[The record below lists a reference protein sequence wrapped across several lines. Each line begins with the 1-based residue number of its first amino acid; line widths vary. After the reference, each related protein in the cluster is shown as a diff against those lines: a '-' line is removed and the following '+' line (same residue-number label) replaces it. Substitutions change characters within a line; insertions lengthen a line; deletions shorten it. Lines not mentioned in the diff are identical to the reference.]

1 MNRIHFMFVCTAIAL
16 SGCAAPDPSAA
27 YRGVPPKHGKSLTL
41 TPEMS
46 KAIQDSVRSKLK
58 DPESA
63 RFGKI
68 AAGEVEG
75 QTIVCGWVNAK
86 NSYGGYI
93 GMQPFFGYFQINSTK
108 FDAEIIANGEI
119 GVMGL
124 RERCFKEGLYLPE
137 PPV

>member
-1 MNRIHFMFVCTAIAL
+1 MDRTYFVSICAAIAL
-16 SGCAAPDPSAA
+16 SGCASPDPSAA
-27 YRGVPPKHGKSLTL
+27 YLDASPKHGKSVVL
-41 TPEMS
+41 TPELTKS
-46 KAIQDSVRSKLK
+46 IQDGVRNKLK

-68 AAGEVEG
+68 AAGDVGG

-108 FDAEIIANGEI
+108 FDADIIANGEI
-119 GVMGL
+119 GIIGL